1 MQNRNFSNISSFLFK
16 MLLISSACVKLCD
29 FQFGYK
35 NFIILFR
42 PGKNGEKNKKRV
54 LKVLALEPCICHGE
68 PWRIRTSD
76 TLIKSQVL
84 YLLS

>member
-1 MQNRNFSNISSFLFK
+1 MEHHV
-16 MLLISSACVKLCD
+16 LIKLEH
-29 FQFGYK
+29 
-35 NFIILFR
+35 R
-42 PGKNGEKNKKRV
+42 KNKNRSNSRGY
-54 LKVLALEPCICHGE
+54 LYSNGE